1 MALFRRVAHIDFEN
15 YCDNH
20 DPNNYEC
27 TSKKKKKKK
36 IPQGERCPATNNDEL
51 GEWHY
56 VCNKKKKKKKFGETL
71 NVPSNNKFPERG
83 HLPETP
89 MNPST
94 TTMSSTTMMT
104 SMMVMVCLGRDGK
117 PRKIKKEST
126 GNGKKI
132 KKKESTGKG
141 KKIKKEEST
150 GKGKK
155 TKTKVPKGYEEIDVM
170 PSMITILRHP
180 TNISMY
186 QQGLYSFV

>member
-1 MALFRRVAHIDFEN
+1 SLTDHLKFVDFQLNLIIVLSLHILVSTMALFRRVAHIDFEN

-36 IPQGERCPATNNDEL
+36 KKIPQGERCPTTNNDEL

-56 VCNKKKKKKKFGETL
+56 VCKKKKKKKKFGETL
-71 NVPSNNKFPERG
+71 NVPSNNKFPERS
-83 HLPETP
+83 HLPDHHESLD
-89 MNPST
+89 NNH
-94 TTMSSTTMMT
+94 
-104 SMMVMVCLGRDGK
+104 VINYYDDLYDGYGLFRRDGK

-141 KKIKKEEST
+141 QKNKK
-150 GKGKK
+150 GG
-155 TKTKVPKGYEEIDVM
+155 VN
-170 PSMITILRHP
+170 R
-180 TNISMY
+180 
-186 QQGLYSFV
+186 